1 MVRPPAVDA
10 TARGE
15 LVHEWAD
22 ITSEGGAEIRLGL
35 AEAAIGFRLILI
47 NEISLTPPLMMSV
60 CPPDP
65 TLSLLF
71 R

>member
-22 ITSEGGAEIRLGL
+22 IIISEGGAADRNKNWSRG
-35 AEAAIGFRLILI
+35 GR
-47 NEISLTPPLMMSV
+47 NWISSNTY
-60 CPPDP
+60 
-65 TLSLLF
+65 
-71 R
+71 